1 MILERSDHPL
11 PAVGDSMKIDALKRR
26 EFITL
31 FSGAVGWPLGAAAQQ
46 VKKIR
51 RIGWLGMSTAADA
64 ALDLYAFRRGLR
76 DLGHVDGQ
84 GSGEPDLMGG
94 RSLGQSGTLKF
105 RERRKPFYVAQ
116 TEKCRF
122 FASISVK
129 GDQSAVL
136 WRKSHDPSHRRPKS

>member
-1 MILERSDHPL
+1 MVLERSDHPL

-31 FSGAVGWPLGAAAQQ
+31 CAVGWPLGAAAQQ

-94 RSLGQSGTLKF
+94 RSLGQSGN
-105 RERRKPFYVAQ
+105 RRHDCAGTSSSAAMEVAYAWPCIWQ
-116 TEKCRF
+116 PS
-122 FASISVK
+122 FAELEEF
-129 GDQSAVL
+129 AMNP
-136 WRKSHDPSHRRPKS
+136 RC

>member
-1 MILERSDHPL
+1 
-11 PAVGDSMKIDALKRR
+11 MKIDALKRR

-31 FSGAVGWPLGAAAQQ
+31 FSSAVGWPLGAAAQQ